1 MRGAFFHAKDI
12 IKPDLFFP
20 PLHQKTVGVKQ
31 QDDRENTNDD
41 RTEMQNGDQGFTAP
55 DREQTVIFP
64 ERIQNEEHGD
74 RKDAGKHI
82 RDIRLAVLL

>member
-1 MRGAFFHAKDI
+1 
-12 IKPDLFFP
+12 
-20 PLHQKTVGVKQ
+20 
-31 QDDRENTNDD
+31 
-41 RTEMQNGDQGFTAP
+41 MQNGDQSRTAP